1 MINNEKQCVKT
12 LTKKASLS
20 NLSDHLIGL
29 IWLCWVMSRRLRPM
43 ILIRNILLGLKYVI
57 MTYKVLHHIFME
69 MLHFEVRSR
78 THSFS
83 LNIANLIC
91 DRAEESVFYFH
102 ERRDKYF
109 SIVGVQNSKQVKSN
123 WTAKGHICRWCHP
136 RHQCKKCEE
145 LFEGFWQPFAYLI
158 DIHFSVEWR
167 KKKHNQQTNGKGN
180 TWSSNFEARGAIE

>member
-123 WTAKGHICRWCHP
+123 WTARDIFVADATQGISVKNVRNFSRGFGSPLHIWLIYILALNGV
-136 RHQCKKCEE
+136 KKNTINKPTEKAILGVAILRQGE
-145 LFEGFWQPFAYLI
+145 L
-158 DIHFSVEWR
+158 
-167 KKKHNQQTNGKGN
+167 
-180 TWSSNFEARGAIE
+180 

>member
-1 MINNEKQCVKT
+1 
-12 LTKKASLS
+12 
-20 NLSDHLIGL
+20 
-29 IWLCWVMSRRLRPM
+29 MSRRLRPM

-123 WTAKGHICRWCHP
+123 WTAKWHICRWRHP
-136 RHQCKKCEE
+136 RHQCKKCGE
-145 LFEGFWQPFAYLI
+145 FFQGFWQPFACLI

-180 TWSSNFEARGAIE
+180 TWSSNFEARGAIEKDKSWDFVPPNPNF